1 MATVKIDKTSGDQ
14 PAAPTGQ
21 VTPTAISATDALPH
35 PAPAVAVRMYRDTLF
50 TSRTLILPDDRTL
63 AVAKGIATA
72 QVDDT
77 VALEYLRAH
86 PDLKPL
92 E

>member
-1 MATVKIDKTSGDQ
+1 MATVKIDKASGDQ
-14 PAAPTGQ
+14 PAAPTSQ
-21 VTPTAISATDALPH
+21 VTPTAISVADAVSS

-63 AVAKGIATA
+63 AVAKGIVTA
-72 QVDDT
+72 QADDT
-77 VALEYLRAH
+77 VALEYLRQH
-86 PDLKPL
+86 PDLESL

>member
-1 MATVKIDKTSGDQ
+1 MATVKIDKTSGDE
-14 PAAPTGQ
+14 PAAPTSQ
-21 VTPTAISATDALPH
+21 VTPTAISVADAVSP
-35 PAPAVAVRMYRDTLF
+35 PAVAVRMYRDTLF

-72 QVDDT
+72 QADDT

-86 PDLKPL
+86 PDLEPL

>member
-1 MATVKIDKTSGDQ
+1 MATVKIDKASGDQ
-14 PAAPTGQ
+14 PAAPTSQ
-21 VTPTAISATDALPH
+21 VTTKAISVTDAASP

-63 AVAKGIATA
+63 AVAKGIVTA
-72 QVDDT
+72 HADDT

-86 PDLKPL
+86 PDLEPL

>member
-1 MATVKIDKTSGDQ
+1 MATVKIDKASGDQ
-14 PAAPTGQ
+14 PAAPTSQ
-21 VTPTAISATDALPH
+21 VTPTAISVADAVSS

-63 AVAKGIATA
+63 AVAKGIVTA
-72 QVDDT
+72 LADDA
-77 VALEYLRAH
+77 VAVQCLSTH
-86 PDLKPL
+86 PDLESL

>member
-1 MATVKIDKTSGDQ
+1 MATVKIDKTSVDE
-14 PAAPTGQ
+14 PAAPTSQ
-21 VTPTAISATDALPH
+21 VTPTAISVAEAVSN

-63 AVAKGIATA
+63 TVDKGIVTALADDAVAVQCLST
-72 QVDDT
+72 
-77 VALEYLRAH
+77 H
-86 PDLKPL
+86 PDLEPL

>member
-14 PAAPTGQ
+14 PPTPTSQ
-21 VTPTAISATDALPH
+21 VTPTAISVSDAVSLPV
-35 PAPAVAVRMYRDTLF
+35 PALAVRMYRDTLF
-50 TSRTLILPDDRTL
+50 NSRTLILPDDRTL
-63 AVAKGIATA
+63 SVAKGIAKA
-72 QVDDT
+72 QADDT

-86 PDLKPL
+86 PDLEPL